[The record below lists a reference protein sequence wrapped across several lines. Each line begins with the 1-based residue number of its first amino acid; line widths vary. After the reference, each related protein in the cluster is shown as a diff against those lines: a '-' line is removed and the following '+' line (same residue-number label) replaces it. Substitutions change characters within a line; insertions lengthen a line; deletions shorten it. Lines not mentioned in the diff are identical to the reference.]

1 MRISIFALFA
11 AAVALFAAEPKVPVP
26 IPTVTG
32 PIAWTAQPPD
42 ASHGYTFNH
51 AFLDLAQAGYM
62 EEEFFIAGTANQ
74 YKMAPETT
82 GSVLDSG
89 HPYKT
94 RIVVRRPTSARKFNG
109 TAIVEWTNVTGS
121 RDLEMDWFQSSE
133 HFMRAGYA
141 WIGVSAQR
149 VGVDALKAWSPARY
163 GSLDVTDGGKAG
175 TDGLSYDIM
184 AAAGELV
191 RSTAKPGVMGGLKV
205 ERVIASG
212 HSQSAGRLAGYVN
225 SIHPLN
231 PVFDGV
237 MLHGGGGRIRT
248 DLDVKVWKMLSET
261 DVRGPGAR
269 QDDTGN
275 FRTWEVAGT
284 SHVDSESIRHFTA
297 IAKLNAAEAA
307 NGAAANQC
315 DKPPY
320 SQVPF
325 RYVFD
330 SAYDH
335 MVRWIKDG
343 TPPPSAPAIEFSA
356 ATPPVIVRDANGIAV
371 GGIRLSEEAV
381 PTAVNTGQNTGAGF
395 CRLYGSHVDFDKDK
409 LAALYPTHKEYVAK
423 VKEVTEK
430 NLKAGYILKPD
441 AEATIQAAE
450 RSDIGATR

>member
-1 MRISIFALFA
+1 MFAAAATLFA
-11 AAVALFAAEPKVPVP
+11 AAPKVPVP
-26 IPTVTG
+26 VPTVTG

-51 AFLDLAQAGYM
+51 TFLDLKQAGYV
-62 EEEFFIAGTANQ
+62 EEEFFIEGTANQ

-94 RIVVRRPTSARKFNG
+94 RIVVRRPNSAHKFNG

-163 GSLDVTDGGKAG
+163 GSLDVTDGGKVG

-184 AAAGELV
+184 AAVGELV

-205 ERVIASG
+205 ERVIATG

-237 MLHGGGGRIRT
+237 ILHGGGGRIRT

-261 DVRGPGAR
+261 DVRGPAAR
-269 QDDTGN
+269 QDDTGD

-297 IAKLNAAEAA
+297 IAKLNATEAA
-307 NGAAANQC
+307 NGAAAGQC

-343 TPPPSAPAIEFSA
+343 TPPPSAPAIEFSS
-356 ATPPVIVRDANGIAV
+356 ATPPVIARDANGIAQ

-381 PTAVNTGQNTGAGF
+381 PTGVNTGQNTGAGF
-395 CRLYGSHVDFDKDK
+395 CRLYGSHVDFDKEK
-409 LAALYPTHKEYVAK
+409 LAALYPSHKEYVAK

-430 NLKAGYILKPD
+430 NLKAGYILKQD
-441 AEATIQAAE
+441 ADATIQAAE
-450 RSDIGATR
+450 RSDIGAAR